1 MRKQNGFPRTAI
13 IVFSPHGNTLKVAG
27 AVKEG
32 FLSQGIEPTLIDLTG
47 APWHEIRGFAYS
59 TLNDYDLLVLGSP
72 VYAGRVIEPIET
84 FLSGLP
90 DTEAK
95 LAAVFVT
102 YGLISGNALFH
113 AARLLSKKGYEILGA
128 AKIVASHS
136 MVFEDERD
144 QFILRPSQE
153 DLELATT
160 FGLVLVDKTNHSGL
174 KRMPMDMLKP
184 KKSLA
189 VRIFNKFMATRF
201 GMALLPHVRF
211 TRETCIQC
219 GQCAESCPVNILTLD
234 PYPTQV
240 GDCIKCYN
248 CVRICPTNACMTPR
262 MRVFDMSHKI
272 ISRIYKED
280 PLSALFF

>member
-1 MRKQNGFPRTAI
+1 MRKQNEFPRIAI
-13 IVFSPHGNTLKVAG
+13 IVFSPHGNTIKVAG

-32 FLSQGIEPTLIDLTG
+32 FLSQGIEPTVIDLTG
-47 APWHEIRGFAYS
+47 APWHEIRDFTYS
-59 TLNDYDLLVLGSP
+59 MLNDYDLLVLGSP
-72 VYAGRVIEPIET
+72 VYAGRVIEPIEI

-102 YGLISGNALFH
+102 YGLISGNALVH
-113 AARLLSKKGYEILGA
+113 AAKQLSKKGYAILGA

-160 FGLVLVDKTNHSGL
+160 FGRVLVDRTNHSGL
-174 KRMPMDMLKP
+174 ERVPVDMLKP

-189 VRIFNKFMATRF
+189 VRIFNRFMATRF
-201 GMALLPHVRF
+201 GMAILPHVRF

-219 GQCAESCPVNILTLD
+219 GRCAESCPVKILTLD
-234 PYPTQV
+234 PYPRQV
-240 GDCIKCYN
+240 GACIRCYN
-248 CVRICPTNACMTPR
+248 CVRMCPTGACMAPR
-262 MRVFDMSHKI
+262 MWVFDMSRRI

-280 PLSALFF
+280 PLSALLF

>member
-1 MRKQNGFPRTAI
+1 MEKQNGFPRTAI

-47 APWHEIRGFAYS
+47 APWHEIRGFTYS
-59 TLNDYDLLVLGSP
+59 MLNDYDLLVLGSP
-72 VYAGRVIEPIET
+72 VYAGRVIEPIEI

-90 DTEAK
+90 DTKAK

-102 YGLISGNALFH
+102 YGMISWNALFH

-144 QFILRPSQE
+144 QFIRRPSQE

-160 FGLVLVDKTNHSGL
+160 FGRVLVNKTNHFGL
-174 KRMPMDMLKP
+174 KRVPMDMLKSR
-184 KKSLA
+184 SLA

-201 GMALLPHVRF
+201 GMAILPHVRF

-219 GQCAESCPVNILTLD
+219 GRCAESCPVKILTLD
-234 PYPTQV
+234 PYPRQV
-240 GDCIKCYN
+240 GDCIRCYN
-248 CVRICPTNACMTPR
+248 CVRICPTGACMAPR
-262 MRVFDMSHKI
+262 MWAFDMLHEI
-272 ISRIYKED
+272 VSRIYKED
-280 PLSALFF
+280 PLSALLF

>member
-1 MRKQNGFPRTAI
+1 MKMQNGFPRTAI

-27 AVKEG
+27 AMKEG
-32 FLSQGIEPTLIDLTG
+32 LFSQGIEPTLIDLTG
-47 APWHEIRGFAYS
+47 APWHEIRGFTYS
-59 TLNDYDLLVLGSP
+59 MLNDYDLLVLGSP
-72 VYAGRVIEPIET
+72 VYAGRVIEPIEI

-90 DTEAK
+90 DTEVK

-102 YGLISGNALFH
+102 YGLISGNALSH
-113 AARLLSKKGYEILGA
+113 AAKQLSKKGYAILGA

-136 MVFEDERD
+136 MVFEDEKD

-160 FGLVLVDKTNHSGL
+160 FGRVLVDKTNHSGL
-174 KRMPMDMLKP
+174 KRMPMDLLKP

-189 VRIFNKFMATRF
+189 VRIFDKFMATRF
-201 GMALLPHVRF
+201 GMAILPHVRF

-219 GQCAESCPVNILTLD
+219 GRCAESCPVKILTLD
-234 PYPTQV
+234 PYPRQV
-240 GDCIKCYN
+240 GDCIRCYN
-248 CVRICPTNACMTPR
+248 CVRMCPTGACMAPR
-262 MRVFDMSHKI
+262 MWVFDITRKI

-280 PLSALFF
+280 PLSALLF

>member
-1 MRKQNGFPRTAI
+1 MRKRNGFPRTVI

-47 APWHEIRGFAYS
+47 APWHEIRGSTYS
-59 TLNDYDLLVLGSP
+59 MLEDCDLLVLGSP
-72 VYAGRVIEPIET
+72 VYAWRVIEPIEL

-102 YGLISGNALFH
+102 YGLISGSALYH

-136 MVFEDERD
+136 MVFEDEKD
-144 QFILRPSQE
+144 QFRLCPSQK

-160 FGLVLVDKTNHSGL
+160 FGRVLVDKTNQSRL
-174 KRMPMDMLKP
+174 KRVPMDMLKP
-184 KKSLA
+184 RSLA

-201 GMALLPHVRF
+201 GMGLLPHVRF

-219 GQCAESCPVNILTLD
+219 GRSAESCPVKILTLD
-234 PYPTQV
+234 PYPRQV
-240 GDCIKCYN
+240 GDCIRCYN
-248 CVRICPTNACMTPR
+248 CIRMCPTGACMTPR
-262 MRVFDMSHKI
+262 MWTFDMFHEI
-272 ISRIYKED
+272 VSRIYKED
-280 PLSALFF
+280 PLSALLF